1 MTFLNVVQDN
11 LDLVHGYDGQIAG
24 LLGLS
29 RASPTGHKTF
39 LEAMVSQ
46 GSLAQPI
53 MSMHL
58 EDDGGSF
65 LLGGVDSQ
73 GFVGDT
79 LYYSPVS
86 DPIDWQISLFGL
98 GTIPRGFA
106 SQLTSSKPIQKNIT
120 PNVDSIPDPDRVL
133 AHIPAILDSGAS
145 AILAPLRASEVL
157 HRHLGGYRDIVHPDL
172 WMLPCEGPDMVWWL
186 AEVGIVQPY
195 EALIHK
201 LQDGRCQSLIFES
214 ADLDF
219 WVLGDTWLR
228 GLYIAYDMAGQGR
241 IGIASLDDPKGDG
254 PCPDPG
260 RN

>member
-46 GSLAQPI
+46 GSLSQPI

-79 LYYSPVS
+79 LYYSP
-86 DPIDWQISLFGL
+86 
-98 GTIPRGFA
+98 
-106 SQLTSSKPIQKNIT
+106 KNVT

-157 HRHLGGYRDIVHPDL
+157 HRHLGGYRDVVHPDL
-172 WMLPCEGPDMVWWL
+172 WMLPCEGPDLVWWL

-241 IGIASLDDPKGDG
+241 IGIAVARRPEMASLDDPKGDG